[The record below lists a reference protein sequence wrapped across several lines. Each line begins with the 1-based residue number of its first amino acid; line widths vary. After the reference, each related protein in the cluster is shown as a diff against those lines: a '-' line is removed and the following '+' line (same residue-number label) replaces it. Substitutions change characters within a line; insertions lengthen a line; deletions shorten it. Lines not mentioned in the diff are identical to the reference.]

1 MTPRRFRPRRPA
13 AAAFTLIELLTV
25 IAIIA
30 LLAAIIFPV
39 FGSVRENARRASC
52 MSNMRQIYQAVRGYQ
67 LDNRKYPEFL
77 FSPAVDATGK
87 EVTPDTLASAVSMQ
101 VAGSR
106 QGNQDLLGKSIFP
119 EYARSLQIF
128 HCPNNYQQGGD
139 TATRAGAAAVAVVER
154 REPGA
159 GTTPGAV
166 APVRR
171 VFYKFDSYDM
181 NRRIDPVTS
190 KLVPETST
198 NPSAFVARYRTLW
211 TNIAD
216 LRPAPAGNPEIAFAK
231 GYRSQ
236 LLWQSPPD
244 DTFLTMCSYHIEQ
257 GAAVMLSLN
266 GTARVVPTGRLTAIQ
281 NSNGGPTADPTTD
294 YDFYKVGPAD

>member
-1 MTPRRFRPRRPA
+1 MTPRRFRPRRRP

-39 FGSVRENARRASC
+39 FATVRENARRASC

-87 EVTPDTLASAVSMQ
+87 EVAPDALASAVSMQ
-101 VAGSR
+101 VAGTR
-106 QGNQDLLGKSIFP
+106 QGNQDLQGRSIFP
-119 EYARSLQIF
+119 EYARSLEIF
-128 HCPNNYQQGGD
+128 HCPNNFQQGGE
-139 TATRAGAAAVAVVER
+139 TATRTGALAVAVVER

-166 APVRR
+166 PVVKR
-171 VFYKFDSYDM
+171 VFYKFDSYDL
-181 NRRIDPVTS
+181 NRRIVPATS
-190 KLVPETST
+190 KLTDETST
-198 NPSAFVARYRTLW
+198 SPSAFVSRYRTLW
-211 TNIAD
+211 TDVAD
-216 LRPAPAGNPEIAFAK
+216 LSPTGNPEAAFSK

-236 LLWQSPPD
+236 LLWQSPSD
-244 DTFLTMCSYHIEQ
+244 DTLLTLCSYHIEQ

-266 GTARVVPTGRLTAIQ
+266 GTARVVPVGKLNAIQ
-281 NSNGGPTADPTTD
+281 NSNGGPTSDPTTD
-294 YDFYKVGPAD
+294 YDIYKIGPAD